1 MISIEVKG
9 IPEVQKM
16 LLSVASPAV
25 RQEVLKAVGEF
36 AQGQMRKYP
45 DYTYVSRTEA
55 YGKPFQSARQRRW
68 FFAALRSGELKI
80 PYPRTGTLQRGWK
93 LEPRGSEEMAIRN
106 TTPYGRF
113 VQNSPQARMMTLRQW
128 RSLQTMLMQEK
139 AQIQRVMQ
147 DAWNRALKRLG
158 R

>member
-1 MISIEVKG
+1 MIQVEVKG

-25 RQEVLKAVGEF
+25 RQEVLKSVGEF

-45 DYTYVSRTEA
+45 EYTYVSRKEA
-55 YGKPFQSARQRRW
+55 YGKTFQSDRQRRW

-80 PYPRTGTLQRGWK
+80 PYPRTQTLQRGWK
-93 LEPRGSEEMAIRN
+93 LEPRGSEEISLRN
-106 TTPYGRF
+106 ATSYGKY

-128 RSLQTMLMQEK
+128 RSLQTMLYQEK
-139 AQIQRVMQ
+139 AQIERVIQ